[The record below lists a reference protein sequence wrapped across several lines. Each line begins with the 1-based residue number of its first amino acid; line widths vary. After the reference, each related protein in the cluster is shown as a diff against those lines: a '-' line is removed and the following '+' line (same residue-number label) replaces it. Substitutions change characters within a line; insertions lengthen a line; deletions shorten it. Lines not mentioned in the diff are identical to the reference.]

1 MTHIRRL
8 VSCIVIMIA
17 GILFVSDATAQ
28 IRIQLFPQRRA
39 RPHFM
44 VYPHHR
50 SWADQRYY
58 ERRNNYQMERRRDFR
73 MDRRR
78 VEPRGEDRRDR
89 GRR

>member
-1 MTHIRRL
+1 MTHIRRM
-8 VSCIVIMIA
+8 VSCLVIMIA

-58 ERRNNYQMERRRDFR
+58 YRRDNYPMERRRDYPLE
-73 MDRRR
+73 RRR
-78 VEPRGEDRRDR
+78 VVPRAPVPR